1 MNSIRAIRKA
11 LLQKFLCVI
20 RFGNNYT
27 RCIKEFIEPNLKIS
41 GRENIVGMRGKA
53 KSNSK
58 KSVHPESGARGHS
71 SKVRVDMTNPHFLQ
85 SQSNIDRLIE
95 PKKIGA
101 PAPLIESADNLPRS
115 FSLFC
120 RVTDFSQQLFL
131 LREVLHAFNDTFV
144 PVLRRFIFWF
154 PNGENRLSNTLAS
167 ELSNLAIAKCLSE

>member
-58 KSVHPESGARGHS
+58 KSVHPKSGASGHS
-71 SKVRVDMTNPHFLQ
+71 SKVRVNMTNPHFLQ
-85 SQSNIDRLIE
+85 SQSKIDSMIE
-95 PKKIGA
+95 PQKISA
-101 PAPLIESADNLPRS
+101 PAPI
-115 FSLFC
+115 
-120 RVTDFSQQLFL
+120 
-131 LREVLHAFNDTFV
+131 LHTPDHPPSTIS
-144 PVLRRFIFWF
+144 P
-154 PNGENRLSNTLAS
+154 
-167 ELSNLAIAKCLSE
+167 